1 MWLGSL
7 LPDEVV
13 QGHAE
18 LLFYGVCHAVVGCWT
33 GSLEGGEEMNE
44 VGVGCCCFA
53 AERVLMHSQD
63 QTYDVF
69 KPKIEQTLD

>member
-1 MWLGSL
+1 VPSVVGVLLGRRPVWLGSL

-33 GSLEGGEEMNE
+33 GSLERGEERMKWE
-44 VGVGCCCFA
+44 LA
-53 AERVLMHSQD
+53 AAALL
-63 QTYDVF
+63 
-69 KPKIEQTLD
+69 PKES